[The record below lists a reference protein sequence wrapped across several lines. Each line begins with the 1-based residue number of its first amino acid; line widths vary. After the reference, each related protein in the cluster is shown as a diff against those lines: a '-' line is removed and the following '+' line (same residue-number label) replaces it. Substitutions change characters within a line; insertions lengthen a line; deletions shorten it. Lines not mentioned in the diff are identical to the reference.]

1 MPTINKLTRTDTV
14 SAGDVVPVYVQNQ
27 GDARG
32 ASMTV
37 ISDFVQSQIDVSALA
52 FNRGAPVN
60 KVASFTVADT
70 ENWIICNGAGIVVT
84 LPLAGAYTGRE
95 IMIKTIAAQAVISA
109 SANVVPLTT
118 SSPGTAILAGTAGNW
133 ATLVSDGANWV
144 IMQARP

>member
-1 MPTINKLTRTDTV
+1 MPTINKLTRVDTV
-14 SAGDVVPVYVQNQ
+14 SAGDVLPVYVQEQ

-37 ISDFVQSQIDVSALA
+37 ITEYVAGQINAQALA

-60 KVASFTVADT
+60 KVASFTLADT

-95 IMIKTIAAQAVISA
+95 VMIKTIAAQAVISA
-109 SANVVPLTT
+109 SANVVPLTG
-118 SSPGTAILAGTAGNW
+118 SAPGTAILAGTAGNW

>member
-1 MPTINKLTRTDTV
+1 MPTINKLTRVDTV
-14 SAGDVVPVYVQNQ
+14 SAGDVLPVYVQEQ

-32 ASMTV
+32 VSMTAITNYV
-37 ISDFVQSQIDVSALA
+37 LGQLPEQTPI
-52 FNRGAPVN
+52 NRGAPVN
-60 KVASFTVADT
+60 KIASFTLADD

-95 IMIKTIAAQAVISA
+95 VMIKTIAAQAVISA
-109 SANVVPLTT
+109 SANVVPLTG
-118 SSPGTAILAGTAGNW
+118 SAPGTAILAGTAGNW

>member
-1 MPTINKLTRTDTV
+1 MPTINKLTRVDTV
-14 SAGDVVPVYVQNQ
+14 SAGDVLPVFVQEQ

-37 ISDFVQSQIDVSALA
+37 ITNYVLGQLPEQTPI
-52 FNRGAPVN
+52 NRGAPVN
-60 KVASFTVADT
+60 KVASFTLADN

-95 IMIKTIAAQAVISA
+95 VMIKTIAAQAVISA
-109 SANVVPLTT
+109 SANVVPLTG
-118 SSPGTAILAGTAGNW
+118 SAPGTAILAGTAGNW

>member
-1 MPTINKLTRTDTV
+1 MPTINKLTRVDTV
-14 SAGDVVPVYVQNQ
+14 SAGDVLPVFVQEQ

-37 ISDFVQSQIDVSALA
+37 ITNYVLGQLPEQTPI
-52 FNRGAPVN
+52 NRGAPVN
-60 KVASFTVADT
+60 KVASFTLADT

-95 IMIKTIAAQAVISA
+95 VMIKTIAAQAVISA
-109 SANVVPLTT
+109 SANVVPLTG
-118 SSPGTAILAGTAGNW
+118 SAPGTAILAGAAGNW

>member
-1 MPTINKLTRTDTV
+1 MPTINKLTRVDTV
-14 SAGDVVPVYVQNQ
+14 SAGDVLPVYVQEQ

-37 ISDFVQSQIDVSALA
+37 ITNYVLGQLPEQTPI
-52 FNRGAPVN
+52 NRGAPVN
-60 KVASFTVADT
+60 KVASFTLADN

-95 IMIKTIAAQAVISA
+95 VMIKTIAAQAVISA
-109 SANVVPLTT
+109 SANVVPLTG
-118 SSPGTAILAGTAGNW
+118 SAPGTAILAGTAGNW